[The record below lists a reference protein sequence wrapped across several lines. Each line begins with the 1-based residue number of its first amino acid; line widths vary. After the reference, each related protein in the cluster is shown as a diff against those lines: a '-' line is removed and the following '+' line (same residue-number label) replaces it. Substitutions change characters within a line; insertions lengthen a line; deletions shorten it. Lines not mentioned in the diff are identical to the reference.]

1 MTDRINALTV
11 VLTDDWREDDVQSII
26 EAIKLLRGVLRVS
39 PKVADLDNYVA
50 EERAKHELVV
60 KIRELLA

>member
-11 VLTDDWREDDVQSII
+11 VLTDDWREDDVEPLI
-26 EAIKLLRGVLRVS
+26 EAIKLLKGVLRVS
-39 PKVADLDNYVA
+39 PNIADLDNYVA
-50 EERAKHELVV
+50 EERAKHELIV

>member
-39 PKVADLDNYVA
+39 PNVADLDNYVA

>member
-11 VLTDDWREDDVQSII
+11 VLTDDWREDDVQSLI
-26 EAIKLLRGVLRVS
+26 EAIKLLKGVLRVS
-39 PKVADLDNYVA
+39 PNVADLDNYVA
-50 EERAKHELVV
+50 EERAKHELIV